1 MQSQTG
7 AIMTETFILYVIM
20 VILFLG
26 LDAVGLSYLIR
37 PTFEKDIGPL
47 LRDSPHWGA
56 ALVFYLFYVVGLLW
70 FVAAPAMRA
79 ETGLMA
85 VFLTGAL
92 FGAVA
97 YATYEFSNM
106 ATLNGWTWR
115 MLLTDLT
122 WGTVLTG
129 VTAAGGVVLTRAVT

>member
-1 MQSQTG
+1 
-7 AIMTETFILYVIM
+7 MTPTIILYV
-20 VILFLG
+20 VSVVLFLG
-26 LDAVGLSYLIR
+26 LDFLGLTYLIR
-37 PTFEKDIGPL
+37 PTFERDIAPML
-47 LRDSPHWGA
+47 LENFKLAP
-56 ALVFYLFYVVGLLW
+56 ALIFYMFYIVGLLF
-70 FVAAPAMRA
+70 FVSVPAMRA
-79 ETGLMA
+79 DTGLLV

-97 YATYEFSNM
+97 YGTYEFSNL

-129 VTAAGGVVLTRAVT
+129 TVAAGGVAITRALTA